1 MSPIFATLLICDWSK
16 DLFLEK
22 NPKSYVLNWPKSPG
36 SLVFQSQFNEIAWRR
51 FNFMMYKWAI
61 KLWKLLYYLSFQP
74 LSNYLPILAI
84 IFIIWYQWAKNKLW
98 SVKQKIYVVMC
109 VKHFLL
115 FPFWGNKLKY
125 FTYFPWPKGFVEGG
139 LKKY

>member
-22 NPKSYVLNWPKSPG
+22 NPKSYVLNWQKSPG